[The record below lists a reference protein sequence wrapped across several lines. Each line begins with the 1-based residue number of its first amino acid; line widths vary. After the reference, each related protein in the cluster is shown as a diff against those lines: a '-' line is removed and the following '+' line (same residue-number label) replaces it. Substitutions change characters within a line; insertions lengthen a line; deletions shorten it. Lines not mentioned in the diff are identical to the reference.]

1 MIQEWFEENKA
12 RYTHALTNF
21 KAFIAAWVPKASQ
34 ADWQLPELPTKDLI
48 QRIYR
53 DVRFS
58 KDKTPYRSH
67 LAFNHSRTGRKG
79 IFAFYYIQIG
89 PGGGSLLAAGCWQP
103 GTEQLKSIRQ
113 AILRDPQQ
121 LRDAISEKEFVKLY
135 GQPEPRKDGGRQSI
149 FGLSDQLKNSPKL
162 EGVDKNHKE

>member
-1 MIQEWFEENKA
+1 M
-12 RYTHALTNF
+12 
-21 KAFIAAWVPKASQ
+21 
-34 ADWQLPELPTKDLI
+34 
-48 QRIYR
+48 
-53 DVRFS
+53 
-58 KDKTPYRSH
+58 
-67 LAFNHSRTGRKG
+67 AFNHSRTGRKG

-103 GTEQLKSIRQ
+103 QTEQLKSIRQ

-135 GQPEPRKDGGRQSI
+135 GKPEPRKDGGRQSI